1 MKQSAAVLLLV
12 SCTVLLGQF
21 GASSGQPRVAEMLA
35 VHWGGAAVI
44 WLRRF
49 PLIPVDVRPT
59 ERLHAVRLQQQGAR
73 GS

>member
-1 MKQSAAVLLLV
+1 MKQSAAVLLV
-12 SCTVLLGQF
+12 SCTVPLGSF
-21 GASSGQPRVAEMLA
+21 GASSGQPRVAETLA
-35 VHWGGAAVI
+35 MHWGGAAVI